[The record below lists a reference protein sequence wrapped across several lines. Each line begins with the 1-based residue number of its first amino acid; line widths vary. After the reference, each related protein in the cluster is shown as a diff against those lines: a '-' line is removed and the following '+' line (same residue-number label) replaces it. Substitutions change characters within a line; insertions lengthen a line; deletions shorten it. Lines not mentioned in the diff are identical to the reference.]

1 MKNNL
6 KRMNHMEKEIIII
19 LREKLL
25 NAKTDDDIRSVFF
38 TMMQFKLTKE
48 EISQVLD
55 GIEFKETR
63 KEGKP
68 DKRRNK

>member
-1 MKNNL
+1 
-6 KRMNHMEKEIIII
+6 MNHMEKEIIII

>member
-1 MKNNL
+1 
-6 KRMNHMEKEIIII
+6 MEKEIIII